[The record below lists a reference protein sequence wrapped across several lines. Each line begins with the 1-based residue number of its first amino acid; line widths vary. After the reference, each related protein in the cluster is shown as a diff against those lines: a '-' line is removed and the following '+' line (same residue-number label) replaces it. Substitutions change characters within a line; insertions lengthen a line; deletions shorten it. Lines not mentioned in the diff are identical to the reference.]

1 MEKTVL
7 VELTSKQIKLA
18 EGIVLFALFASLL
31 AGFGLLY
38 IAVPLGL
45 GFFLLTLLCFVAFCL
60 VRTYRWWDSDSFPS
74 PFRSVWGSFFLRY
87 CVSSPFVWCEP
98 VAGGGSDKHVSPSS
112 GNTKVYGR
120 SLKTQTLAKEKIF

>member
-18 EGIVLFALFASLL
+18 EGIVLFALFVSLL

-38 IAVPLGL
+38 IAVSLGL

-60 VRTYRWWDSDSFPS
+60 VRTYRWWMH
-74 PFRSVWGSFFLRY
+74 G
-87 CVSSPFVWCEP
+87 
-98 VAGGGSDKHVSPSS
+98 
-112 GNTKVYGR
+112 
-120 SLKTQTLAKEKIF
+120 

>member
-1 MEKTVL
+1 MGKTLL

-18 EGIVLFALFASLL
+18 EGSVLFALFASLL

-60 VRTYRWWDSDSFPS
+60 VRTYRWWMH
-74 PFRSVWGSFFLRY
+74 G
-87 CVSSPFVWCEP
+87 
-98 VAGGGSDKHVSPSS
+98 
-112 GNTKVYGR
+112 
-120 SLKTQTLAKEKIF
+120 

>member
-18 EGIVLFALFASLL
+18 EGIVLFALFVSLL

-45 GFFLLTLLCFVAFCL
+45 GVLSSYATV
-60 VRTYRWWDSDSFPS
+60 
-74 PFRSVWGSFFLRY
+74 FR
-87 CVSSPFVWCEP
+87 
-98 VAGGGSDKHVSPSS
+98 
-112 GNTKVYGR
+112 R
-120 SLKTQTLAKEKIF
+120 SLSGANLSLVEARISMFLPLRGIQRSMEDL

>member
-18 EGIVLFALFASLL
+18 EGIVLFALFVSLL
-31 AGFGLLY
+31 AGFGLLC

-60 VRTYRWWDSDSFPS
+60 VRTYRWWMH
-74 PFRSVWGSFFLRY
+74 G
-87 CVSSPFVWCEP
+87 
-98 VAGGGSDKHVSPSS
+98 
-112 GNTKVYGR
+112 
-120 SLKTQTLAKEKIF
+120 

>member
-7 VELTSKQIKLA
+7 VELTSKQIKMA

-60 VRTYRWWDSDSFPS
+60 VRTCRWWMH
-74 PFRSVWGSFFLRY
+74 G
-87 CVSSPFVWCEP
+87 
-98 VAGGGSDKHVSPSS
+98 
-112 GNTKVYGR
+112 
-120 SLKTQTLAKEKIF
+120 

>member
-18 EGIVLFALFASLL
+18 EGIVLFALFVSLL

-45 GFFLLTLLCFVAFCL
+45 GFFLLTLLRFVAFCL
-60 VRTYRWWDSDSFPS
+60 VRTYRWWMH
-74 PFRSVWGSFFLRY
+74 G
-87 CVSSPFVWCEP
+87 
-98 VAGGGSDKHVSPSS
+98 
-112 GNTKVYGR
+112 
-120 SLKTQTLAKEKIF
+120 

>member
-1 MEKTVL
+1 MGKTLL

-18 EGIVLFALFASLL
+18 EGIVLFVLFVSLL

-60 VRTYRWWDSDSFPS
+60 ENSVRKPLNDYSSAAGENLGLT
-74 PFRSVWGSFFLRY
+74 GSTPPRFI
-87 CVSSPFVWCEP
+87 P
-98 VAGGGSDKHVSPSS
+98 VG
-112 GNTKVYGR
+112 
-120 SLKTQTLAKEKIF
+120 

>member
-7 VELTSKQIKLA
+7 VELTSKQIKLV
-18 EGIVLFALFASLL
+18 EGIILFALFVSLL

-60 VRTYRWWDSDSFPS
+60 VRAYRWWMH
-74 PFRSVWGSFFLRY
+74 G
-87 CVSSPFVWCEP
+87 
-98 VAGGGSDKHVSPSS
+98 
-112 GNTKVYGR
+112 
-120 SLKTQTLAKEKIF
+120 

>member
-18 EGIVLFALFASLL
+18 EGIILFALFASLL

-45 GFFLLTLLCFVAFCL
+45 GFFLLTLLGFVAFCL
-60 VRTYRWWDSDSFPS
+60 VRTYRWWMH
-74 PFRSVWGSFFLRY
+74 G
-87 CVSSPFVWCEP
+87 
-98 VAGGGSDKHVSPSS
+98 
-112 GNTKVYGR
+112 
-120 SLKTQTLAKEKIF
+120 

>member
-18 EGIVLFALFASLL
+18 EGIVLFVLFVSLL

-45 GFFLLTLLCFVAFCL
+45 GFFLHTLQCFIVFCL
-60 VRTYRWWDSDSFPS
+60 VRTCRW
-74 PFRSVWGSFFLRY
+74 RMHG
-87 CVSSPFVWCEP
+87 
-98 VAGGGSDKHVSPSS
+98 
-112 GNTKVYGR
+112 
-120 SLKTQTLAKEKIF
+120 

>member
-7 VELTSKQIKLA
+7 VELTSKKIKLG
-18 EGIVLFALFASLL
+18 EGIVLFTLFASLL

-60 VRTYRWWDSDSFPS
+60 VRTCRWWMH
-74 PFRSVWGSFFLRY
+74 G
-87 CVSSPFVWCEP
+87 
-98 VAGGGSDKHVSPSS
+98 
-112 GNTKVYGR
+112 
-120 SLKTQTLAKEKIF
+120 